1 VLINC
6 PTFLILGVT
15 CYMNKTILITLT
27 LIIQLPLIGQEIVR
41 QESYYDFK
49 VGIYETK
56 SLDKN
61 LLEFKPTIIEPQKEY
76 KKEENTAFLK
86 VEGRVIALF
95 DKMNDSGKSK
105 SIGVLT
111 ATSVIEVDTIFYKEV
126 YKDTT
131 KEWSLTFNVWYAI
144 TLNGKKYYTDYK
156 IHDYVAFQKE
166 LITYNQK
173 FLLVSQSTGYDGYY
187 DIGYPNYFFVVV
199 LDDKNQILFE
209 SDVLDFDYGD
219 EFWDAELMSSVST
232 EMTEKGLEFNLY
244 GIEDKFEGVW
254 TGKKLIKY
262 GR

>member
-1 VLINC
+1 
-6 PTFLILGVT
+6 
-15 CYMNKTILITLT
+15 MNKTILIILT

-41 QESYYDFK
+41 QKGFYDFK
-49 VGIYETK
+49 IGIYETK

-61 LLEFKPTIIEPQKEY
+61 LLEFKPTIIEPQKEF
-76 KKEENTAFLK
+76 KQKENTAFLK

-95 DKMNDSGKSK
+95 DKINDLGESK

-111 ATSVIEVDTIFYKEV
+111 ATSVVQVDTIFYKEV

-156 IHDYVAFQKE
+156 IHDYIAFQKE
-166 LITYNQK
+166 LKPYNQK

-199 LDDKNQILFE
+199 LDNNDQILFE

-232 EMTEKGLEFNLY
+232 EMTENGLQFTLY
-244 GIEDKFEGVW
+244 GIDDKFMGLW
-254 TGKKLIKY
+254 TGKELKK
-262 GR
+262 